1 MAKVNTFAKS
11 ERVLSMYVCMG
22 GSRNKIGWQ
31 NCSESQMYTL
41 HKTYHQIIQW
51 DDGTTERSANIRTDQ
66 LLTHLTTFVCRYV
79 SRILY
84 TYWQTYAQIYTHTH
98 IQIFYIY
105 IHIYTRNIDLFGC
118 NALRCTCTSPLNAPL
133 LGGGWK
139 LRTLLQKN
147 IKKSLTRFINFYFIT
162 EFIVTSSSSDFIL
175 NYYYKN

>member
-84 TYWQTYAQIYTHTH
+84 TYWQTYAQIYTHTYKYF
-98 IQIFYIY
+98 IYIY
-105 IHIYTRNIDLFGC
+105 IYIPGILTCLGAMHSG
-118 NALRCTCTSPLNAPL
+118 ALALHPWMHRYWVEVESCVLCC
-133 LGGGWK
+133 
-139 LRTLLQKN
+139 
-147 IKKSLTRFINFYFIT
+147 KKI
-162 EFIVTSSSSDFIL
+162 
-175 NYYYKN
+175 